1 MKNKDSLAGFL
12 LGILLTCAAML
23 VACQESQ
30 STPSAANNV
39 MEMKL
44 REEAVSP
51 VSKDVILEEISTDQG
66 PLMWRMYDRS
76 TRTACY
82 TAYTKEDPSKTAG
95 VQWNCVRGVLTGA
108 AASR

>member
-23 VACQESQ
+23 VACEGSKNT
-30 STPSAANNV
+30 SSAANNV

-51 VSKDVILEEISTDQG
+51 VSKVVILEEITTEQG

-82 TAYTKEDPSKTAG
+82 TAHTKEHPSKVQG
-95 VQWNCVRGVLTGA
+95 VVWNCVRGVLTGA
-108 AASR
+108 AATP